1 MSFMVVVWY
10 YPKNYVAS
18 KIKKEWRQ
26 LKNVL
31 QLHTYNL
38 LLAFM
43 SFSTRGNKKNANP
56 TEFRVKSKYI
66 EVSREHGIT

>member
-1 MSFMVVVWY
+1 MVVVWY

-43 SFSTRGNKKNANP
+43 SFSTRGNKKMPTLPNFELNP
-56 TEFRVKSKYI
+56 NT
-66 EVSREHGIT
+66 

>member
-1 MSFMVVVWY
+1 MVVVWY
-10 YPKNYVAS
+10 YPNNYVAS
-18 KIKKEWRQ
+18 KIQKECRQ

-43 SFSTRGNKKNANP
+43 SFSTRGNKELP
-56 TEFRVKSKYI
+56 TPLSHFTFK
-66 EVSREHGIT
+66 